1 MSNVTSGQITIGEK
15 LESFYLALL
24 TYQSVQNEENIYRL
38 ARSLEALETH
48 TLNSSVGESKD
59 IIEDILKDARKKS
72 GQLIRSPYIDDIN
85 QLITSARKRLKT
97 KIALNDE
104 NSQFQHGQRYLH
116 LFIEL
121 LGTWSNMITHI
132 NHFGFSKE
140 MIPLLLSSLHNRI
153 IEMSF
158 ECFLTFKSDKDID
171 NWVIRANN
179 FNTGTESD
187 QTTINLSALDG
198 LLSQIAMMRK
208 IINQHYLF
216 LFHSFH
222 GYFDDEPEENNE
234 ETVAKQQQNSETKIE
249 QSAIPSTGSNVNVQ
263 ESTDKSN
270 IQQVV
275 ASNPKKSTA
284 STVSHSFL
292 DHLLIVSS
300 SELLK
305 WKEID
310 IIYIALEGSYL
321 QQSIIEAC
329 LNGCSSALSL
339 EENIYILE
347 MFEDSLY
354 LFHKILERSI
364 STNEE
369 KCVFMI
375 ANKFLELFL
384 FQYYPASSVSS
395 SSFSSDCYQYPSLA
409 SSTQSSL
416 FGKIL
421 LTKKLFNKCLFSS
434 STVHD
439 EERRKKKIE
448 FEMRKILSDFTGRNY
463 LPSQQLDEQPPSNR
477 SDGQPEKQQPSS
489 SDGTRNKDGKL
500 GANSS
505 SSSFKTP
512 MKAPSSADGNNNNN
526 SQSVSMKDVA
536 LETTKNVLS
545 SFFNRKE
552 EHEDGDSND
561 ETPDNN
567 KGKSNLWNEV
577 TNASLTGVNQW
588 IGWASPYLS
597 QDNSGH
603 NSNKDTPPG
612 SLQKGTERKNPSV
625 PQKPK
630 TMEEMVLHALDLA
643 DSNDDNDIN
652 HPRAVRVPSL
662 EEDGDPLLSLLSA
675 EHREVRYNGQLVE
688 KDFIVY
694 LNCLTVMMKALLSL
708 RSFLLENGLS
718 VLSVDQIVKQEK
730 AGGATTKLSQQQ
742 NSTWLL
748 IKVRLDVFVVFSN
761 TLCRLSFVFPFCFLS
776 IVSIGVLEM

>member
-1 MSNVTSGQITIGEK
+1 MNKITSDQITIGEK

-24 TYQSVQNEENIYRL
+24 TYQSIQNEENIYRL
-38 ARSLEALETH
+38 ARSLEALEIH
-48 TLNSSVGESKD
+48 KINSSIGESKD

-72 GQLIRSPYIDDIN
+72 SQLIRSPYIDDIN

-132 NHFGFSKE
+132 NQYGFSKE

-158 ECFLTFKSDKDID
+158 ECFLTFKSDKDIE

-179 FNTGTESD
+179 INAGIEGEE

-222 GYFDDEPEENNE
+222 NYFLTDDNIETEEENRE
-234 ETVAKQQQNSETKIE
+234 EMGKKEQETPETKL
-249 QSAIPSTGSNVNVQ
+249 Q
-263 ESTDKSN
+263 ESVDPSGINASISESTN
-270 IQQVV
+270 TVNNQLVTE
-275 ASNPKKSTA
+275 SNPKKITSST
-284 STVSHSFL
+284 SSISFSFL

-329 LNGCSSALSL
+329 LNGCSSVLSL

-347 MFEDSLY
+347 MFEDSIY

-375 ANKFLELFL
+375 SNKLLELLL
-384 FQYYPASSVSS
+384 FQYYPSSSAGS
-395 SSFSSDCYQYPSLA
+395 SSFSSDCYRYPSLA
-409 SSTQSSL
+409 ASSQSSL

-421 LTKKLFNKCLFSS
+421 LTKKLFNKCLYSFSS
-434 STVHD
+434 EHD
-439 EERRKKKIE
+439 EEKRKKKIQY
-448 FEMRKILSDFTGRNY
+448 EMRKILSDFTGRNY
-463 LPSQQLDEQPPSNR
+463 LPSHSDEQPPSNR
-477 SDGQPEKQQPSS
+477 SGDGQREKQPSS
-489 SDGTRNKDGKL
+489 TDG
-500 GANSS
+500 S

-512 MKAPSSADGNNNNN
+512 MKAPTSSDGSNNN
-526 SQSVSMKDVA
+526 SQSVSMKDVT

-552 EHEDGDSND
+552 EHEHDEGTE
-561 ETPDNN
+561 ETPESQ

-603 NSNKDTPPG
+603 NSIKDTPPN
-612 SLQKGTERKNPSV
+612 SLQKGTERKNPNL

-643 DSNDDNDIN
+643 DSRDDNDLN
-652 HPRAVRVPSL
+652 HPRAARVHSL
-662 EEDGDPLLSLLSA
+662 EEDGDPLLSLLSS
-675 EHREVRYNGQLVE
+675 EHREIRYNGQLIE
-688 KDFIVY
+688 KEFIIY
-694 LNCLTVMMKALLSL
+694 LNCLTVIMKSLLSL
-708 RSFLLENGLS
+708 RSYLLENGLS

-730 AGGATTKLSQQQ
+730 AGGGVAMKPSQQPQQ

-748 IKVRLDVFVVFSN
+748 IKVSEILFRLLSLINDFFFSILLFLGCYFV
-761 TLCRLSFVFPFCFLS
+761 
-776 IVSIGVLEM
+776 